1 MKRLQLLTLGIISVC
16 AFASAGIC
24 AEALRPGQ
32 VDFGNLAPSSGG
44 SDFVEVNL
52 SGSLISLAARFV
64 EKEEPEVA
72 RLLNTVELVRV
83 NVIGLNDDNRTDLKK
98 RVEKIRKELDHSGWE
113 RIVIAQKENQDVG
126 VYLKTHDKDTVQ
138 GVFVMVTEAERQ
150 AVFVNVVGN
159 IKPEQLALLG
169 EKLHIDPLKKIGKAT
184 HKEEEGERKEQAE
197 ETEKQ

>member
-1 MKRLQLLTLGIISVC
+1 MKRLLLLTLGIISVC

-24 AEALRPGQ
+24 AEVLRPGQ

-44 SDFVEVNL
+44 SDFVE
-52 SGSLISLAARFV
+52 
-64 EKEEPEVA
+64 
-72 RLLNTVELVRV
+72 
-83 NVIGLNDDNRTDLKK
+83 
-98 RVEKIRKELDHSGWE
+98 
-113 RIVIAQKENQDVG
+113 
-126 VYLKTHDKDTVQ
+126 
-138 GVFVMVTEAERQ
+138 VTEAERQ

-184 HKEEEGERKEQAE
+184 HKDEDGERKEQAE

>member
-1 MKRLQLLTLGIISVC
+1 MKRLILLTVGISSIC

-52 SGSLISLAARFV
+52 SGSLISLAARII

-83 NVIGLNDDNRTDLKK
+83 NVIAMNDDNRTDLKK
-98 RVEKIRKELDHSGWE
+98 RFDKIRTELDHGGWE

-126 VYLKTHDKDTVQ
+126 VYLKTRDKDTVQ
-138 GVFVMVTEAERQ
+138 GVLVMVTEAERQ

-169 EKLHIDPLKKIGKAT
+169 DKLHIDPLKKLGKVT
-184 HKEEEGERKEQAE
+184 RKDEAE
-197 ETEKQ
+197 ESKDPAEENKK